1 LQLLLKQT
9 NTGTFT
15 TMTAE
20 THWSTRT
27 RLRAL
32 SRLLSQNM
40 LEKITC
46 AWSWRL
52 CGFTPTAPAE

>member
-1 LQLLLKQT
+1 MGGTSTLHLQPLRKQT

-15 TMTAE
+15 ALTAE

-32 SRLLSQNM
+32 SRLV
-40 LEKITC
+40 
-46 AWSWRL
+46 
-52 CGFTPTAPAE
+52 TAAKAR